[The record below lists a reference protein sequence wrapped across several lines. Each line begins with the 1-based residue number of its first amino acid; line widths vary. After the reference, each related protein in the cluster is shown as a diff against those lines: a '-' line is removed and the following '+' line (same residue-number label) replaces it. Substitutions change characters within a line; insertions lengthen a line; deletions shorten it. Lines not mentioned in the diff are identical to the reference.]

1 MTPDATR
8 VAAQNN
14 AKWNDEPNLEQGG
27 NGHQPQTRTTQF
39 NARASRAL
47 TYDKRTSTWHELM
60 LGHVDLS
67 GRQLSVHVRRHLAVT
82 YSLPRQCWAR
92 LAHHSWPLR
101 SVQFVAR
108 PGGSARPCIASP
120 DPWRRRLNMYHA
132 GKFMMPRVIRERRP
146 QLPPIAFCALRVSSS
161 LGYQSH
167 VCPLPI
173 SGKYSSRGSCQSR
186 VHG

>member
-1 MTPDATR
+1 MTRRESPLRTMRSGTTNRTWNRAATGTSH
-8 VAAQNN
+8 
-14 AKWNDEPNLEQGG
+14 K
-27 NGHQPQTRTTQF
+27 H
-39 NARASRAL
+39 ARRSSTHGRAL

-108 PGGSARPCIASP
+108 PGGSARPCVASP